1 MSERNEFI
9 KALAEGNAEAY
20 AQFDKLPSVLKIS
33 YGLAIEEYKRK
44 QADIELGEGYTLHQ
58 KEKVSEISD
67 DDLALSISNRLKDSG
82 IKKDILERQ
91 KAEEE
96 ATKARQ
102 QEINEK
108 INGQGE

>member
-1 MSERNEFI
+1 MSERNKFI

-20 AQFDKLPSVLKIS
+20 AEFDRLPSHMKIGFS
-33 YGLAIEEYKRK
+33 LAVEDYKNEQGQGK
-44 QADIELGEGYTLHQ
+44 QEL
-58 KEKVSEISD
+58 VSD
-67 DDLALSISNRLKDSG
+67 DELALVIASRLKDSG
-82 IKKDILERQ
+82 IKEAILERQ

-108 INGQGE
+108 INGNQE

>member
-9 KALAEGNAEAY
+9 KALAEGNNEAY
-20 AQFDKLPSVLKIS
+20 VQFEKLPPVLKIS
-33 YGLAIEEYKRK
+33 YGIAVEEYKQK
-44 QADIELGEGYTLHQ
+44 QAAIELGEGYTLHQ

-67 DDLALSISNRLKDSG
+67 NDLALSIGNRLKDSG
-82 IKKDILERQ
+82 IKEAILELQ

-108 INGQGE
+108 ITGQGE

>member
-1 MSERNEFI
+1 MSERSEFI

-33 YGLAIEEYKRK
+33 YGLAIEEYKQK
-44 QADIELGEGYTLHQ
+44 QAATELGEGYTLHQ
-58 KEKVSEISD
+58 KEKASEISD
-67 DDLALSISNRLKDSG
+67 DDLALSIGNRLKDSG
-82 IKKDILERQ
+82 IREAILERQ

-96 ATKARQ
+96 ATKVRQ